1 MNRGRLST
9 VSALALRRHF
19 VQALWGRHYRLM
31 VLCGHAVRA
40 GRAGVFDGGGPTTV
54 ENEVHPH
61 PTARRIERSARP
73 RDAQV
78 LGAAASTQG
87 GFVSSPLP
95 ESSGRPRPVT
105 APLVHRLTVPDAIVI
120 VAALMFAAF
129 LCIRG
134 VNPQSALIT
143 TVAAVGALVLVVVV
157 PRGVV
162 EIVGLLREL
171 VQLRAGHG

>member
-1 MNRGRLST
+1 
-9 VSALALRRHF
+9 
-19 VQALWGRHYRLM
+19 
-31 VLCGHAVRA
+31 
-40 GRAGVFDGGGPTTV
+40 
-54 ENEVHPH
+54 
-61 PTARRIERSARP
+61 
-73 RDAQV
+73 
-78 LGAAASTQG
+78 
-87 GFVSSPLP
+87 
-95 ESSGRPRPVT
+95 
-105 APLVHRLTVPDAIVI
+105 VHRLTVPDAIVI